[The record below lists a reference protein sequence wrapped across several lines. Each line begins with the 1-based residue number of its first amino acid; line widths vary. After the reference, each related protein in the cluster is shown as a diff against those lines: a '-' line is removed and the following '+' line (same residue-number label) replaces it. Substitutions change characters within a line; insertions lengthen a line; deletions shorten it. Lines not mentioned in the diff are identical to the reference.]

1 MANTILL
8 KGRDKVTRK
17 EFAAGT
23 AINPGYLIKLAADG
37 AVDPHAVAG
46 AKVPNMYAFENEL
59 EGGVITHAYAVN
71 EQVLCMVCSSGVEIL
86 ARLAANAVA
95 IVIGDLLESAGD
107 GTLRLATVGG
117 EGVRASV
124 TIGAADAQVLYTAAQ
139 IGDEGNDITIEY
151 IAGTAAT
158 QTVVVTGNAIVIK
171 SDTTTPGTT
180 DQAADIISLVNGD
193 AEASALV
200 VAGVGTGSGA
210 DAVVTPVAAT
220 NLAGGVDS
228 GGVNAAMAMAIEAVD
243 NSAVGVE
250 AFIKVEV
257 M

>member
-8 KGRDKVTRK
+8 KGRAQLIRK
-17 EFAAGT
+17 EYVGDT
-23 AINPGYLIKLAADG
+23 AINPGYLLRLAADG
-37 AVDPHAVAG
+37 NVDPHTVAG
-46 AKVPNMYAFENEL
+46 ARVPALYAFENEL
-59 EGGVITHAYAVN
+59 AGKEITVAYGVGDQI
-71 EQVLCMVCSSGVEIL
+71 LCMACAPGVEIL
-86 ARLAANAVA
+86 AKLAANAVA

-124 TIGAADAQVLYTAAQ
+124 TIGAADAQVLFTAAQ
-139 IGDEGNDITIEY
+139 IGDEGNDITIQY
-151 IAGTAAT
+151 IAGTAAAE
-158 QTVVVTGNAIVIK
+158 TVTVTGNAIVIK

-180 DQAADIISLVNGD
+180 DQAADIIALVNGD

-200 VAGVGTGSGA
+200 VAGVGTGDGSA
-210 DAVVTPVAAT
+210 AVVTPVAAT

-228 GGVNAAMAMAIEAVD
+228 GGVSSAIAMALEAVD
-243 NSAVGVE
+243 NSAGGTEV
-250 AFIKVEV
+250 FIKMEV